1 MGFHSQIINMVVVD
15 SVLVSAKRLKLNTF
29 ANRNK
34 INEYGIIKDTLS
46 FIRVSLLEA
55 FLPRKGMQAQASP
68 VFAPKCIL

>member
-29 ANRNK
+29 ASRNK

-46 FIRVSLLEA
+46 FIRVLLLEA
-55 FLPRKGMQAQASP
+55 FLPRKGMQAQAPP